1 MNKKLIIILG
11 VLGSSFSAIF
21 VRFAHAPA
29 IVMAF
34 FRMCIAAVIMLPI
47 VLVKNRQELFSLAK
61 KDLLLS
67 MLSGV
72 FLGLHF
78 TTYFL
83 SLDYTSIASST
94 TLACTEVF
102 FVAFSLVF
110 FFKETVSK
118 QAWLGIIVA
127 FAGSVIIALSDL
139 GSGKDMF
146 KGDLIALL
154 AGLLMAF
161 YTIIGKVVRK
171 NVTTNTYTF
180 IVYTMAAITVA
191 CAAAVTKTELFAVN
205 GRILLCA
212 AGTAI
217 VCTLLGHSIFSWGLK
232 YVQASY
238 VSNAKMLSPVYA
250 TIFGVILFR
259 EIPDI
264 LGIVGCITVIAG
276 VIIYSNNLK
285 TN

>member
-1 MNKKLIIILG
+1 MNKKLIIVLG

-21 VRFAHAPA
+21 VRYANAPA

-34 FRMCIAAVIMLPI
+34 FRMGIAAVIMLPI
-47 VLVKNRQELFSLAK
+47 VLIKNRQELFSLSK
-61 KDLLLS
+61 KELLLS

-78 TTYFL
+78 IAYFL

-102 FVAFSLVF
+102 FVAFALVF
-110 FFKETVSK
+110 YFKETVSK

-127 FAGSVIIALSDL
+127 FSGSVIIALSDL

-146 KGDLIALL
+146 RGDLIALF
-154 AGLLMAF
+154 AALLMAV
-161 YTIIGKVVRK
+161 YTVIGKVVRK

-180 IVYTMAAITVA
+180 IVYGMAAVTVA
-191 CAAAVTKTELFAVN
+191 CAALVTKTELFAVN

-250 TIFGVILFR
+250 TVFGIILFG
-259 EIPDI
+259 EIPGI
-264 LGIVGCITVIAG
+264 LGVLGCLTVIAG
-276 VIIYSNNLK
+276 VVIYSNNLK